1 MNKWFAIS
9 LGAILGITHIGMI
22 GLIAN
27 RKSMPVINL
36 PTSDYTSYNVEATED
51 GYTIQYQ
58 ANDPKVMEVNK
69 DISKPAG
76 FLGFGRAE
84 VRTRE
89 EYTME
94 GARHLESKQGG
105 KLSAAQVECIK
116 AAGGGESTGK
126 IVGGSLGA
134 TIATTL
140 TSIPYVGWVLAGTAT
155 MFGMEQGAEI
165 GGTMAT
171 EFADCDPDLQDNIKE
186 IE

>member
-76 FLGFGRAE
+76 FLVFGRAE

-116 AAGGGESTGK
+116 AAGGGESTGQL
-126 IVGGSLGA
+126 VGGSIGA
-134 TIATTL
+134 SVATTL
-140 TSIPYVGWVLAGTAT
+140 TSIPYVGWVLAGAAT
-155 MFGMEQGAEI
+155 VMGMEQGGEI
-165 GGTMAT
+165 GGQMAMD
-171 EFADCDPDLQDNIKE
+171 FAECEDIDSIVED
-186 IE
+186 